1 MRKKYLAFLLAGYM
15 CFSLPSA
22 VWAAEETA
30 DSAQT
35 EASSDTVGE
44 TDADP
49 GQTSA
54 EDAGLGTDVYG
65 YRMEYAGNLIQ
76 LPMTY
81 EDFTAMGWTLSKN
94 DSPDAMIATGSYGLA
109 TFNNGE
115 VSAYVDMINFGINE
129 APLSECLVGGIKLDM
144 TWGEVDLSSTTVKLP
159 GGIVM
164 GTSDIEDIKA
174 AYGEPSDTYDG
185 DLYTKMTYQQDS
197 YQRVEL
203 YVYKEENTLLQ
214 IDIRNFKEPEGFD
227 KGSVS
232 TEVPDIVSS
241 YKTPDA
247 LGSDYIEPTVEFMGN
262 LYRLPAPV
270 SAFLAN
276 GWVMKDVAED
286 AFLEGGGLEFI
297 EMMKENQTAR
307 FSVYNLTENATAIEN
322 CFVTELSFGSYD
334 PEIFAMKL
342 SEEVTLGADKNELIA
357 KASERG
363 YLYEDDEDY
372 LTVYPDKDS
381 KLDHYVEFWFNKDES
396 TTQAASITI
405 RNQLIE
411 TP

>member
-1 MRKKYLAFLLAGYM
+1 MRKKYLVLLLAGCM
-15 CFSLPSA
+15 AFGLPST
-22 VWAAEETA
+22 VCGAEQPADTAETA
-30 DSAQT
+30 ADETTAEKP
-35 EASSDTVGE
+35 EA
-44 TDADP
+44 
-49 GQTSA
+49 
-54 EDAGLGTDVYG
+54 AGLGTDIYG
-65 YRMEYAGNLIQ
+65 YQVEYAGNLIQ

-81 EDFTAMGWTLSKN
+81 DDFTSLGWTLSKN
-94 DSPDAMIATGSYGLA
+94 DSPDTMIPTGSYGMA

-129 APLSECLVGGIKLDM
+129 APLSDCLVGGIKLDM
-144 TWGEVDLSSTTVKLP
+144 TWGDVDLSSISVKLP

-164 GTSDIEDIKA
+164 GTSNIEDIKA
-174 AYGEPSDTYDG
+174 AYGEPSDTYEG

-214 IDIRNFKEPEGFD
+214 VDIRNFKEPEGFD

-232 TEVPDIVSS
+232 TDVPDIVSN
-241 YKTPDA
+241 YKAPTA
-247 LGSDYIEPTVEFMGN
+247 LGGDFMEPDVEFMGDF
-262 LYRLPAPV
+262 YRLPAPV
-270 SAFLAN
+270 SAFLSN
-276 GWVMKDVAED
+276 GWVMKDVAEG

-297 EMMKENQTAR
+297 EMMKENQTVR

-334 PEIFAMKL
+334 PEIFALKL
-342 SEEVTLGADKNELIA
+342 SENITLGADKNELIA

-363 YLYEDDEDY
+363 YLHEDKDNY

-381 KLDHYVEFWFNKDES
+381 KLDHYVEFWFNEEES
-396 TTQAASITI
+396 TTQVASITVRHEEI
-405 RNQLIE
+405 QNQ
-411 TP
+411 

>member
-1 MRKKYLAFLLAGYM
+1 MRRKYLAFLLAGCM
-15 CFSLPSA
+15 SLSFPTAAWGA
-22 VWAAEETA
+22 VESE
-30 DSAQT
+30 DPAQT
-35 EASSDTVGE
+35 ETSLDTSGE
-44 TDADP
+44 TEGNP
-49 GQTSA
+49 HA
-54 EDAGLGTDVYG
+54 ELGTDIYG
-65 YRMEYAGNLIQ
+65 YQVEYAGNLIQ

-81 EDFTAMGWTLSKN
+81 DDFTAMGWTLSKN
-94 DSPDAMIATGSYGLA
+94 DSPDTMISTGSYGMA

-129 APLSECLVGGIKLDM
+129 APLSDCLVGGIKLDLA
-144 TWGEVDLSSTTVKLP
+144 WGDIDLSSLTVKLP

-164 GTSDIEDIKA
+164 GTSNIEDIKA
-174 AYGEPSDTYDG
+174 AYGEPSDTYEG

-197 YQRVEL
+197 YQRAEL

-214 IDIRNFKEPEGFD
+214 VDLRNFKEPEDFD

-232 TEVPDIVSS
+232 TEIPDIVSN
-241 YKTPDA
+241 YKAPAA
-247 LGSDYIEPTVEFMGN
+247 LGSDFMDPDVEFMGS

-270 SAFLAN
+270 SAFLDN

-307 FSVYNLTENATAIEN
+307 FSVYNLTENATSIEN

-334 PEIFAMKL
+334 PEILALKL
-342 SEEVTLGADKNELIA
+342 SEDITLGADKNELLT

-363 YLYEDDEDY
+363 YLYDDKDNY
-372 LTVYPDKDS
+372 LTIYPDKDS
-381 KLDHYVEFWFNKDES
+381 KLDHYVEFWFNEDES
-396 TTQAASITI
+396 TTQAASITVHHE
-405 RNQLIE
+405 LIE

>member
-1 MRKKYLAFLLAGYM
+1 MRRKYLAFLLAGCM
-15 CFSLPSA
+15 SLSFPTAAWGA
-22 VWAAEETA
+22 VESENP
-30 DSAQT
+30 AQT
-35 EASSDTVGE
+35 ETSLDTSGE
-44 TDADP
+44 TEGNP
-49 GQTSA
+49 HA
-54 EDAGLGTDVYG
+54 ELGTDIYG
-65 YRMEYAGNLIQ
+65 YQVEYAGNLIQ

-81 EDFTAMGWTLSKN
+81 DDFTAMGWTLSKN
-94 DSPDAMIATGSYGLA
+94 DSPDTMISTGSYGMA

-129 APLSECLVGGIKLDM
+129 APLSDCLVGGIKLDLA
-144 TWGEVDLSSTTVKLP
+144 WGDIDLSSLTVKLP

-164 GTSDIEDIKA
+164 GTSNIEDIKA
-174 AYGEPSDTYDG
+174 AYGEPSDTYEG

-197 YQRVEL
+197 YQRAEL

-214 IDIRNFKEPEGFD
+214 VDLRNFKEPEDFD

-232 TEVPDIVSS
+232 TEIPDIVSN
-241 YKTPDA
+241 YKAPTA
-247 LGSDYIEPTVEFMGN
+247 LGSDFMDPDVEFMGS

-270 SAFLAN
+270 SAFLDN

-307 FSVYNLTENATAIEN
+307 FSVYNLTENATSIEN

-334 PEIFAMKL
+334 PEILALKL
-342 SEEVTLGADKNELIA
+342 SEDITLGADKNELLT

-363 YLYEDDEDY
+363 YLYDDKDNY
-372 LTVYPDKDS
+372 LTIYPDKDS
-381 KLDHYVEFWFNKDES
+381 KLDHYVEFWFNEDES
-396 TTQAASITI
+396 TTQAASITVHHE
-405 RNQLIE
+405 LIE